1 MDVITDPVS
10 HVFEGPEGEEGGE
23 VGRVLQGQ
31 DVHHGG
37 MLDVTALAPLVN
49 MAQYLVALVPCKK
62 SSMPVALR
70 ED

>member
-1 MDVITDPVS
+1 MDVLTDLVS

-23 VGRVLQGQ
+23 VGGVLQGQ

-37 MLDVTALAPLVN
+37 LLDVTALAPLVN